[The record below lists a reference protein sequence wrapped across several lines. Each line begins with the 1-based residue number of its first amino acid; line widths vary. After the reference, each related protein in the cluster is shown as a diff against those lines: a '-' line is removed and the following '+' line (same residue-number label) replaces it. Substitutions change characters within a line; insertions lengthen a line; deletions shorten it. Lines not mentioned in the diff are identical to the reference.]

1 MPKIPGMPDD
11 FELPPGIFAH
21 GPEVSDEIMIAG
33 EIAIGK
39 IEDAKDMIPGGF
51 GRFKREA
58 KGGGRLPNRNG

>member
-1 MPKIPGMPDD
+1 MPDD

-33 EIAIGK
+33 EIVQEKTEVAI
-39 IEDAKDMIPGGF
+39 DMIPGGF